1 MTVAYED
8 AMQIIEDPKAAA
20 WELRDLAKSL
30 LEDLLETQARGKAL
44 RDALL
49 NIRTVSGEHTPASHI
64 AIAALNTPSDDTA
77 LKQLL
82 AAERER
88 CIDALMHSEND
99 ANLSLQECI
108 DVIRALGDKP

>member
-30 LEDLLETQARGKAL
+30 LEDLQAAK
-44 RDALL
+44 
-49 NIRTVSGEHTPASHI
+49 
-64 AIAALNTPSDDTA
+64 
-77 LKQLL
+77 

-88 CIDALMHSEND
+88 LAERADHDYGLG
-99 ANLSLQECI
+99 NLTAKY
-108 DVIRALGDKP
+108 IRMLGDKP

>member
-30 LEDLLETQARGKAL
+30 LEDLQVAR
-44 RDALL
+44 
-49 NIRTVSGEHTPASHI
+49 
-64 AIAALNTPSDDTA
+64 
-77 LKQLL
+77 

-88 CIDALMHSEND
+88 CVAACQNIMDRAGNT
-99 ANLSLQECI
+99 AFECI
-108 DVIRALGDKP
+108 EAIRALGDQQ